1 MEEPVTFVN
10 APAIAKARGLEME
23 SGVATESRGH
33 RSTLEVQVVSANGD
47 TATVEGALTSLE
59 HVEKIVRINGR
70 GVDMRAEG
78 RNLFLSYTDQ
88 PGALGKVGSQLGE
101 QGINIEAAA
110 LTQAVKGDG
119 AFLILRVESE
129 IPEDLEQ
136 SIADSIQAS
145 SFQLVLD

>member
-1 MEEPVTFVN
+1 
-10 APAIAKARGLEME
+10 
-23 SGVATESRGH
+23 
-33 RSTLEVQVVSANGD
+33 
-47 TATVEGALTSLE
+47 
-59 HVEKIVRINGR
+59 
-70 GVDMRAEG
+70 MRAEG